1 MIVCLSM
8 VYLKS
13 ATLVHSTCVA
23 FVIELEFS
31 SVGFC
36 REGKTREHAEKC
48 LGAKKEPITNSTHTR
63 GRERESNFWIVIDI
77 APSPLCHPCSPM

>member
-13 ATLVHSTCVA
+13 AILVHSTCVA
-23 FVIELEFS
+23 FLIELKFS

-36 REGKTREHAEKC
+36 GEGKTREHAEKC
-48 LGAKKEPITNSTHTR
+48 LGAKKEPITTFSEFSCAIQR
-63 GRERESNFWIVIDI
+63 I
-77 APSPLCHPCSPM
+77 HPNGHLNDFEDKPMH

>member
-23 FVIELEFS
+23 FSIELEFS

-36 REGKTREHAEKC
+36 GEGKTREHAEKC
-48 LGAKKEPITNSTHTR
+48 EERTNYKLYPHKRQGAGIKLLDRN
-63 GRERESNFWIVIDI
+63 
-77 APSPLCHPCSPM
+77 